1 MTGPPPQPPPRPH
14 HPASFDAEISAALR
28 YEKGLAIKAAAA
40 IALVLVLVIAHIYL
54 FS

>member
-1 MTGPPPQPPPRPH
+1 MNGLPAQPPPPRDK
-14 HPASFDAEISAALR
+14 ASFDAEISAALR
-28 YEKGLAIKAAAA
+28 YEKGLAIKAAAV